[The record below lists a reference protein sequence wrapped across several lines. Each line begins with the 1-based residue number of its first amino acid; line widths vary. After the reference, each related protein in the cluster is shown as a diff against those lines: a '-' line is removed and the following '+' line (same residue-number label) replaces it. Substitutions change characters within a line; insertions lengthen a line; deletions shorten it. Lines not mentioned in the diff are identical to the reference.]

1 MSFIDNH
8 KQFFE
13 WLNRIFTI
21 SPIIFIMVSIIL
33 NIITAYK
40 LDFLLKYGVRDKNE
54 CGNEY
59 MEIESPNYQIYNAL
73 SEDSKSL
80 SNNMKNAFILI
91 QVAWIILITAI
102 TFKLL
107 LDFIAIYIS
116 VPNFKENIKLKLGS
130 LVIIGLIIASYIS
143 YLTVF
148 SIYIDGIVKNLGVGE
163 IGISNINTSN
173 NFKKLLALYLPTLV
187 LILPIII
194 KLFINID
201 INIDS
206 VFIIFGV
213 LYIFIIVI
221 AIQYNYTSLELL
233 SSINS
238 TYSTSIGNIQS
249 NIMAIVGTANTDK
262 MPVIPPTT
270 SSDKLKLDLIQN
282 IKSIEN
288 VDGDNFILHDYK
300 TKFWKYLTHQNGNE
314 LKDLQSD
321 NTITSQLTII
331 RNEMRNIRNDTSVRS
346 ATESYTSTTL
356 NFAIIIL
363 SIILYMLFHFVYK
376 HLNKP
381 VTASIGISIII
392 LISLIVG
399 PLYGWI
405 MRVVSKTN

>member
-262 MPVIPPTT
+262 MPVIPTTT